1 MFKLFIGNKN
11 YSSWS
16 LRPWI
21 LMRQLGIAFE
31 EILVPFGDG
40 AFDAFSPTGKVPCL
54 MDGTSVIWDSLAIAE
69 YLAEQYPA
77 VWPADREARAWA
89 RCAAAE
95 MHSGFSALR
104 EVCTMNCGI
113 RVQLKE
119 RPPALDRDLARI
131 ASLWSEGLSR
141 LGGPWLAGSDFS
153 AVDAFFAPVAFR
165 FQTYGITLGESC
177 DGYARRLLELPDIK
191 AWYAAALAEP
201 YRDLP
206 HEDEA
211 LRAGLVVRDLRHC
224 SGKATA

>member
-1 MFKLFIGNKN
+1 MYKLFIGNKN

-54 MDGTSVIWDSLAIAE
+54 MDGTLVIWDSLAIAE
-69 YLAEQYPA
+69 YLAEQNAA

-89 RCAAAE
+89 RSAAAE

-119 RPPALDRDLARI
+119 QPSALDRDITRI

-141 LGGPWLAGSDFS
+141 FGGPWLAGADFS

-165 FQTYGITLGESC
+165 FQTYGITLDERC
-177 DGYARRLLELPDIK
+177 DGYARRLLELPHME
-191 AWYAAALAEP
+191 AWYAAALSEP
-201 YRDLP
+201 YRDVP
-206 HEDEA
+206 HEEEA
-211 LRAGLVVRDLRHC
+211 LRAGAIVQDFRKC
-224 SGKATA
+224 SGEANA

>member
-1 MFKLFIGNKN
+1 MFRLFIGNKN

-54 MDGTSVIWDSLAIAE
+54 MDGAMVIWDSLAIAE
-69 YLAEQYPA
+69 YLAEQHPA
-77 VWPADREARAWA
+77 VWPADPEARAWA
-89 RCAAAE
+89 RSASAE
-95 MHSGFSALR
+95 MHSGFSTLR

-113 RVQLKE
+113 RVELNE
-119 RPPALDRDLARI
+119 RPSALNRDIARI
-131 ASLWSEGLSR
+131 AGLWSEGLSR
-141 LGGPWLAGSDFS
+141 FGGPWLASPDFS

-165 FQTYGITLGESC
+165 FQTYGIALDEGC
-177 DGYARRLLELPDIK
+177 DGYVQRLFGLPDMK
-191 AWYAAALAEP
+191 AWYSAALAEP

-206 HEDEA
+206 HEEEA
-211 LRAGLVVRDLRHC
+211 LRAGIILQDLR
-224 SGKATA
+224 

>member
-21 LMRQLGIAFE
+21 LMRQLGISFE
-31 EILVPFGDG
+31 EVLVPFGEG

-54 MDGTSVIWDSLAIAE
+54 IDGTSVIWDSLAIAE
-69 YLAEQYPA
+69 YLAEQNPA

-89 RCAAAE
+89 RSAAAE
-95 MHSGFSALR
+95 MHSGFPALR
-104 EVCTMNCGI
+104 EVCTTNCGI

-119 RPPALDRDLARI
+119 RPSALDRDIARI
-131 ASLWSEGLSR
+131 ASLWSDGLSR
-141 LGGPWLAGSDFS
+141 FGGPWLAGPAFS

-165 FQTYGITLGESC
+165 FQTYGIAL
-177 DGYARRLLELPDIK
+177 DGRCAGYVRRLLELPHMK

-206 HEDEA
+206 HEEEA
-211 LRAGLVVRDLRHC
+211 LRAGLIVQDLRHR
-224 SGKATA
+224 GK

>member
-1 MFKLFIGNKN
+1 MVKLFIGNKN

-21 LMRQLGIAFE
+21 LMRQLGIEFE

-54 MDGTSVIWDSLAIAE
+54 MDGTLVIWDSLAIAE
-69 YLAEQYPA
+69 YLAEQKAA

-95 MHSGFSALR
+95 MHSGFPVLR

-119 RPPALDRDLARI
+119 RTSALDRDIARI

-141 LGGPWLAGSDFS
+141 FDGPWLAGSDFS

-165 FQTYGITLGESC
+165 FQTYGIALEDRC
-177 DGYARRLLELPDIK
+177 DDYVRRLLELPPMQS
-191 AWYAAALAEP
+191 WYLAALAEP
-201 YRDLP
+201 YRDPP
-206 HEDEA
+206 HEEEA
-211 LRAGLVVRDLRHC
+211 LRAGLVVQDLRHC
-224 SGKATA
+224 GKEPSA

>member
-21 LMRQLGIAFE
+21 LMRQLEMEFE

-54 MDGTSVIWDSLAIAE
+54 MDGTLVIWDSLAIAE
-69 YLAEQYPA
+69 YLAEQNAA

-89 RCAAAE
+89 RSASAE

-113 RVQLKE
+113 RVELNE
-119 RPPALDRDLARI
+119 RPSALDRDIERI
-131 ASLWSEGLSR
+131 ASLCSEGLSR
-141 LGGPWLAGSDFS
+141 FGGPWLAGADFS

-165 FQTYGITLGESC
+165 FQTYGITLDESC
-177 DGYARRLLELPDIK
+177 DGYVRRLLELPPMQ
-191 AWYAAALAEP
+191 AWYSAALAEP
-201 YRDLP
+201 YRDPP
-206 HEDEA
+206 HEEEA
-211 LRAGLVVRDLRHC
+211 LRAGFIVQDLRP
-224 SGKATA
+224 A

>member
-1 MFKLFIGNKN
+1 
-11 YSSWS
+11 
-16 LRPWI
+16 
-21 LMRQLGIAFE
+21 
-31 EILVPFGDG
+31 
-40 AFDAFSPTGKVPCL
+40 
-54 MDGTSVIWDSLAIAE
+54 
-69 YLAEQYPA
+69 
-77 VWPADREARAWA
+77 
-89 RCAAAE
+89 